1 MQSRNNN
8 DYHHHNNC
16 DNAADD
22 SIVIAFK
29 HGIKMFHEYTIA
41 KLKNKELFGV
51 CLDLD
56 FLIRGFLFIVFN
68 PFIHK
73 SGKP

>member
-16 DNAADD
+16 GNAADD
-22 SIVIAFK
+22 SIVIAVN

-41 KLKNKELFGV
+41 KLINKELFG
-51 CLDLD
+51 
-56 FLIRGFLFIVFN
+56 F
-68 PFIHK
+68 
-73 SGKP
+73 

>member
-16 DNAADD
+16 GYVSDD
-22 SIVIAFK
+22 SIVIAVK

-41 KLKNKELFGV
+41 KVINKELFGFCQD
-51 CLDLD
+51 CLNRDLWD
-56 FLIRGFLFIVFN
+56 
-68 PFIHK
+68 
-73 SGKP
+73 